1 MVGTT
6 FIYHEIIKKLCYMI
20 KRCVI
25 LITLENKTIKWN
37 PQPPAEMASCT
48 RSSDAEVG
56 FPFFLASTSERRLCH
71 KSVPPHSSPDA
82 SPSLS
87 PSLSLRCLVYL
98 QTVKVISSFRCD
110 FSPLQNRVVDVS
122 NDAHSTHFPF
132 SRSWFRN
139 DMFNSHYV
147 KIPLPREH
155 EICRAKTAMAM

>member
-1 MVGTT
+1 
-6 FIYHEIIKKLCYMI
+6 
-20 KRCVI
+20 
-25 LITLENKTIKWN
+25 
-37 PQPPAEMASCT
+37 MASCT

-98 QTVKVISSFRCD
+98 QTVEVISSFRCD

-122 NDAHSTHFPF
+122 NDALGAQFAL

-139 DMFNSHYV
+139 DMFISNHV

-155 EICRAKTAMAM
+155 KICRARTAVQGNHYVSLTRTVYDNQKTLILKLASESDPHSTQVETIN